1 MINKLHL
8 QNFQLHKDTTLE
20 LDKGINIISGSSD
33 NGKSSI
39 IRAIRWVL
47 QNRPSG
53 EGFRTYGCQDDT
65 KVELVVNGARIA
77 RCRGKN
83 SNSYQDDKAEYK
95 ALRSDVPTEISE
107 VLNILPCS
115 LQTQHEPY
123 YLLQNSPGD
132 VAKQINTF
140 ANLEVIEETVTN
152 IKQHVSAKKEAAVA
166 ASVLLDNY
174 QSQAQKLKI
183 TEGDR
188 SAFEELE
195 KDQKDVTRK
204 NAQIAQLQVLVGQLQ
219 MAVTNQEKLHVPIS
233 TLAHGLERLDGV
245 LPKYEAEV
253 RQLQTLKKVCEQA
266 KRLQD
271 SMISLTKVTKCASDI
286 NKCETLAEQTTARIT
301 RRAMIAQKMLE
312 ITAHAGNA
320 DKQQVVCTKITQEL
334 EDLRKENPLCPV
346 CGNIWNGEMI

>member
-132 VAKQINTF
+132 VAKQISTF

-152 IKQHVSAKKEAAVA
+152 IKQYVSTKKEAAGA

-174 QSQAQKLKI
+174 QEQAQKLKL
-183 TEGDR
+183 TEEDHL
-188 SAFEELE
+188 AFEELG
-195 KDQKDVTRK
+195 KDQKDVVK
-204 NAQIAQLQVLVGQLQ
+204 KSAKAAQLRVLVEHLQL
-219 MAVTNQEKLHVPIS
+219 AVDKQAQLHPPLS
-233 TLAHGLERLDGV
+233 TLSSGLERLDEM

-266 KRLQD
+266 KHLQD
-271 SMISLTKVTKCASDI
+271 SMAALTKVTNLASDI
-286 NKCETLAEQTTARIT
+286 SKCDTLAEQATTEIA
-301 RRAMIAQKMLE
+301 RRAMIVQKIKE
-312 ITAHAGNA
+312 ANAHAGNA
-320 DKQQVVCTKITQEL
+320 DKQQNVCTKIAQEL
-334 EDLRKENPLCPV
+334 EALRKENPLCPV